1 MMTGMK
7 ALLNVPAPAKVNLF
21 LHVVGRR
28 PDGYHLLQSVFLL
41 LDLFDD
47 LSFELTHNAT
57 IQRED
62 HRCEE
67 SDAPLPVDDLCIRA
81 AKLLQR
87 TTGTHLGAYI
97 HLTKRVPAQAGM
109 GGGSSDAATCLLALN
124 RLWRTGLNR
133 QQLASLGAQLGA
145 DVPFFIFGRNAWVEG
160 TGDELIALDIAPQR
174 IAIVKPASGLP
185 TASIFGDPLLK
196 RDSVHATIQGFA
208 NIALDSR
215 MLFGTNDLQPVAE
228 RHCQDIRRCI
238 DWLSGHGL
246 VGRMTGSGSAV
257 FSLLG
262 EHDFLPEVPAPW
274 FGAVCSSLTEHP
286 LKNWVSD

>member
-1 MMTGMK
+1 MNAIK

-41 LDLFDD
+41 LDLCDD
-47 LSFELTHNAT
+47 LSFELTQSAS

-62 HRCEE
+62 HGTQGSET
-67 SDAPLPVDDLCIRA
+67 PLPVDDLCIRA

-87 TTGTHLGAYI
+87 TTGTRQGALI
-97 HLTKRVPAQAGM
+97 HLTKRVPAQAGL

-124 RLWRTGLNR
+124 RLWRTGLTR

-160 TGDELIALDIAPQR
+160 TGDQLTALDMTPQR
-174 IAIVKPASGLP
+174 VAIVKPASGLP
-185 TASIFGDPLLK
+185 TASIFADPLLK
-196 RDSVHATIQGFA
+196 RDSVRATIQGFA
-208 NIALDSR
+208 DNALGSR
-215 MLFGTNDLQPVAE
+215 KFFGTNDLQPVAE
-228 RHCQDIRRCI
+228 RHCQDIRQCI
-238 DWLSGHGL
+238 DWLNAHGL
-246 VGRMTGSGSAV
+246 SGRMTGSGSAV

-274 FGAVCSSLTEHP
+274 FGAECNSLTEHP